1 MKDIVRIKWSYDYI
15 TIIKQQTVQE
25 AGYCCKSSMG
35 ASSTEYEIDTTN
47 AARTTIWLIYML
59 CRRYSIWIR
68 NICLMYNYS
77 VYNNL
82 FWIFLIQMEYPSAK
96 HV

>member
-35 ASSTEYEIDTTN
+35 LFQGVWN
-47 AARTTIWLIYML
+47 
-59 CRRYSIWIR
+59 RYNWRGPHYHMI
-68 NICLMYNYS
+68 NIHALQTVLDLNKKYLS
-77 VYNNL
+77 DVQL
-82 FWIFLIQMEYPSAK
+82 QRIQ
-96 HV
+96 